1 MADAIYGIPA
11 SFILLVGG
19 LVACLA
25 GYRLFRVVL
34 AVAGFVGGALGAG
47 AIYSAASGV
56 TSVLVM
62 LAGGLVGAAVM
73 IAAYF
78 FGVALVGA
86 VLGATIAHL
95 WLMGGDR
102 EPTVLIIVLFS
113 VGGALLTMTLQR
125 YVLIVGT
132 TFAGAWAAV
141 AGALVLI
148 GHPGVVGSEVNRLW
162 MPLPFGGGP
171 GERWIRVS
179 WLVLAILG
187 LVVQLGWTAG
197 DKGRLARR
205 RQSRK

>member
-11 SFILLVGG
+11 SLLLLVGG
-19 LVACLA
+19 LVACFA

-47 AIYSAASGV
+47 AIYSAASGL
-56 TSVLVM
+56 TSMLVM

-73 IAAYF
+73 TAAYF

-86 VLGATIAHL
+86 VLGAAIAHL
-95 WLMGGDR
+95 WLIGGDR
-102 EPTVLIIVLFS
+102 EPTVLVIVLFS

-132 TFAGAWAAV
+132 SFAGAWAAV
-141 AGALVLI
+141 AGALVLLE
-148 GHPGVVGSEVNRLW
+148 HPVVVGSEFNRFW
-162 MPLPFGGGP
+162 MPLPFGVAP
-171 GERWIRVS
+171 GERWISVS
-179 WLVLAILG
+179 WLILALLG

-197 DKGRLARR
+197 DKGRLGRS
-205 RQSRK
+205 RQNRK

>member
-1 MADAIYGIPA
+1 MADAFLGIPA
-11 SFILLVGG
+11 SLLLLIGG

-34 AVAGFVGGALGAG
+34 AVAGFVGGALAAG
-47 AIYSAASGV
+47 ALYSAASGV
-56 TSVLVM
+56 TSLLVM

-73 IAAYF
+73 TVAYF
-78 FGVALVGA
+78 FGVALIGA
-86 VLGATIAHL
+86 VLGAAIAHL
-95 WLMGGDR
+95 WLAGSER
-102 EPTVLIIVLFS
+102 EPTVLVIVLFS
-113 VGGALLTMTLQR
+113 VGGALLTMALQR

-132 TFAGAWAAV
+132 AFAGAWAAV
-141 AGALVLI
+141 AAALVLM
-148 GHPGVVGSEVNRLW
+148 GPSGGAGSAVGWLWNPLSVAAISE
-162 MPLPFGGGP
+162 
-171 GERWIRVS
+171 ERWISVS